1 MYQYVPY
8 QHRSDLSE
16 RERDFCFL
24 TLLDQTEA
32 IVFEIVAPSKHSD
45 KFVAL

>member
-16 RERDFCFL
+16 RDSCFL